1 MQLRYLRKT
10 NYSMRTNFSSVVQV
24 RELQSYATD

>member
-10 NYSMRTNFSSVVQV
+10 NYSMRTNFPSVVQV